1 MGSDG
6 DMDALAQLVAD
17 AETAA
22 DAGRAAQI
30 YEVRVL
36 AAAGVLAEKQSAG
49 ASEKVK
55 ARDMAL
61 RGIAAEL
68 AGVFVATDRTL
79 QRRIDESRDLVENY
93 PLTMTA
99 WAEGRI
105 VRGHVR
111 VIQDVGCIIP
121 ANAREEFERLAI
133 EKCEGETPNRVRAS
147 LEFLAQRLHPRTFTE
162 RHEEAA
168 AGRCVRA
175 QAGPDGMSDL
185 IATLPTVIAD
195 GIVDRLTRQ
204 AREIINARPHA
215 DAAGAA
221 DAADGAHA
229 VDAAIGADA
238 AGGAFDGSPFGDTE
252 LLGTAGTERSS
263 FMGDT
268 RTIDQVRADVFSDL
282 LLAGTPA
289 LDPTA
294 TGDGD
299 GTLGAIRAHVQVA
312 VSALTLIGQDDG
324 PADLAGRSPIDAA
337 TARELAG
344 DASSWDR
351 LLTHPVTGTVLE
363 CDSYRPTAA
372 MVRLLRARDRHCRF
386 PGCRQ
391 PAIRCEIDHTTAAS
405 HGGPTHVCNLAHLC
419 KRHHDVKHHTRWHL
433 RQLPGGRL
441 VWTSPTGR
449 IYREDAPPPLVAF
462 TIARA
467 TGKPGA
473 AALAEALETTG
484 TIELIAAN
492 RAARLATVLT
502 DVRVPGVLMATRS
515 VAARPGSA
523 PNERAPRSSAPAAA
537 RPVAA
542 RPGSAPRVGAP
553 GGGTPARM
561 RQNSYHRAD
570 ARPADGH
577 CRNVRPG
584 DYHCADPVVKTWR
597 PTHGNL

>member
-1 MGSDG
+1 MHSNGRPDNGMGSDG
-6 DMDALAQLVAD
+6 DMDALARLVAD

-30 YEVRVL
+30 HEVRVL
-36 AAAGVLAEKQSAG
+36 AAAGRLAEKQAAG
-49 ASEKVK
+49 ASERVK
-55 ARDMAL
+55 AREMAL

-79 QRRIDESRDLVENY
+79 QRRIDEARDLVENY
-93 PLTMTA
+93 RLTMAA
-99 WAEGRI
+99 WEAGRI

-121 ANAREEFERLAI
+121 ADTREEFERVAI
-133 EKCEGETPNRVRAS
+133 EKCEGETPNRVRDA
-147 LEFLAQRLHPRTFTE
+147 LQFLADRLHPRTFTE
-162 RHEEAA
+162 RHQGAA

-204 AREIINARPHA
+204 AREIINARPRA
-215 DAAGAA
+215 DRADGADAARAADGADAVDAAVGANAAGAA
-221 DAADGAHA
+221 VDGSAIGDAA
-229 VDAAIGADA
+229 
-238 AGGAFDGSPFGDTE
+238 F
-252 LLGTAGTERSS
+252 LGTADTDLSLGD
-263 FMGDT
+263 DT

-294 TGDGD
+294 TGDGE

-312 VSALTLIGQDDG
+312 VSALTLMGQDEG
-324 PADLAGRSPIDAA
+324 PADLVGRSPIDAA

-344 DASSWDR
+344 NSTSWDR

-363 CDSYRPTAA
+363 CDAYKPTAA
-372 MVRLLRARDRHCRF
+372 MTRLLRARDRHCRF

-405 HGGPTHVCNLAHLC
+405 EGGPTHVCNLAHLC
-419 KRHHDVKHHTRWHL
+419 KRHHDVKHHTRWQL

-449 IYREDAPPPLVAF
+449 VYREDAPPPLVAF
-462 TIARA
+462 TIAE
-467 TGKPGA
+467 P
-473 AALAEALETTG
+473 
-484 TIELIAAN
+484 
-492 RAARLATVLT
+492 
-502 DVRVPGVLMATRS
+502 P
-515 VAARPGSA
+515 
-523 PNERAPRSSAPAAA
+523 
-537 RPVAA
+537 
-542 RPGSAPRVGAP
+542 
-553 GGGTPARM
+553 
-561 RQNSYHRAD
+561 
-570 ARPADGH
+570 
-577 CRNVRPG
+577 
-584 DYHCADPVVKTWR
+584 
-597 PTHGNL
+597 GNLDTSPPWGGPPQRTNTAQGFVTPPDTPPPF